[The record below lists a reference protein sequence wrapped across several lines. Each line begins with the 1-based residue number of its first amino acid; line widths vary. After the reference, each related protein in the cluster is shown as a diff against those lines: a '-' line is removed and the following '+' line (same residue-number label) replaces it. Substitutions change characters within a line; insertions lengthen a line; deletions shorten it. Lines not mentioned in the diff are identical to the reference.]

1 MHARRVSK
9 SRAFVNSAWNPAL
22 FLAAGSGDCK
32 ACGSQHHLLATWA
45 LSPQLGFQSRLCEG
59 VLHPHPL
66 RLSRQQVPC
75 ALDYPTGKR
84 ALRITV
90 PRISYQY
97 SQNGTFQNLLK
108 VLNVDCQTTALNLPK
123 KPHMKSMT
131 NLSDHKKKNR
141 KAYLV
146 GIFFNDLRSQAL
158 WILCIII

>member
-9 SRAFVNSAWNPAL
+9 SRAFVSSAWNPAL

-45 LSPQLGFQSRLCEG
+45 LSPQLGFQSRLCED

-131 NLSDHKKKNR
+131 NLSDHKKKIE
-141 KAYLV
+141 KHIQWVYFSM
-146 GIFFNDLRSQAL
+146 I
-158 WILCIII
+158 